1 MTSRL
6 EKYYESKKL
15 KRKSKYKI
23 LYLLAI
29 IVILIGGLFIVD
41 DSLKNLMCIQDKSIF
56 NYDYDSRI
64 HTLHLFGEN
73 HYLEQDKIDSVVGDV
88 KSSFNSVKNNIEIIL
103 SKIKDK
109 IIKD

>member
-1 MTSRL
+1 MTTRL

-23 LYLLAI
+23 LYFFAI
-29 IVILIGGLFIVD
+29 IIILMGGLSIVD
-41 DSLKNLMCIQDKSIF
+41 DSLISLMCIEDKSIF

-88 KSSFNSVKNNIEIIL
+88 KNRVNGVKNNIEIIL
-103 SKIKDK
+103 SNIKDK
-109 IIKD
+109 IIK